1 MRSLR
6 AAFGAAAIFL
16 LFTPVS
22 AQAWWGW
29 LDDLSGPGPFWG
41 RQYEIRAYCFGPE
54 DQKTKTLADA
64 LFKAKVATYR
74 SPNGANDEVQRLWR
88 EFDKALDDAK
98 PVLAPLDVANFKSA
112 MSTFLNRREVQ
123 RAPSVEVDPAAADL
137 IAKASSLVEQSY
149 KANVSIDS
157 TGVSW
162 SFCSPDST
170 RNTAIEIGATFW
182 QANSNPAFARDYTV
196 RLITLMPSISYR
208 LFKDPTHDA
217 VDIGAGAGIYWFSS
231 RGFNAFS
238 GLLLQPA
245 RVDVHGPTSWLNAG
259 GLRTAIAL
267 LTLRAGVLGFPGGF
281 EAGAFGPGTKA
292 IGADFRPTLTVFVDV
307 APLLRSKTLK

>member
-1 MRSLR
+1 MRSLK
-6 AAFGAAAIFL
+6 AAFGAAAMFVL
-16 LFTPVS
+16 LTPVS

-29 LDDLSGPGPFWG
+29 LDDLSGPGPFVG
-41 RQYEIRAYCFGPE
+41 QQYEIRAYCFGPE
-54 DQKTKTLADA
+54 DQVTKTLAET
-64 LFKAKVATYR
+64 LYEAKVATYR
-74 SPNGANDEVQRLWR
+74 S
-88 EFDKALDDAK
+88 DKAAMTSAWGRFDTALDAAK
-98 PVLAPLDVANFKSA
+98 PVLNAVDVASFKSA
-112 MSTFLNRREVQ
+112 MATFLKPGDVRRPEGI
-123 RAPSVEVDPAAADL
+123 EVDPAAGDL

-149 KANVSIDS
+149 KANVSINS
-157 TGVSW
+157 TGVFW

-208 LFKDPTHDA
+208 LFKDPTHDV

-245 RVDVHGPTSWLNAG
+245 RVDLHAPTSWLNAG
-259 GLRTAIAL
+259 CFKTAVSL
-267 LTLRAGVLGFPGGF
+267 LTVRAGILGFPGGF